1 MKGIRYAAE
10 FKAEAIKQITE
21 RHYSIIDVSKRVGI
35 ADKTLSRW
43 IKESQKQQSP
53 QAAEDAAS
61 LKAELLRTKSEL
73 KRVTEERDILK
84 KAAKYFASQS
94 E

>member
-21 RHYSIIDVSKRVGI
+21 RHYSIIDVSKRIGI

-43 IKESQKQQSP
+43 VKESQQQQSP

-84 KAAKYFASQS
+84 KAAKYFAGQS

>member
-21 RHYSIIDVSKRVGI
+21 RHYSIIDVSKRIGI

-43 IKESQKQQSP
+43 VKESQVQLSP
-53 QAAEDAAS
+53 KAAEDATG
-61 LKAELLRTKSEL
+61 LKTELLRTKSEL

-84 KAAKYFASQS
+84 KAAKYFANLS

>member
-21 RHYSIIDVSKRVGI
+21 RHYSIIDVSKRIGI

-43 IKESQKQQSP
+43 VKESQYTQSP
-53 QAAEDAAS
+53 KAAIDANA
-61 LKAELLRTKSEL
+61 LQIELLRTKSEL

-84 KAAKYFASQS
+84 KAAKYFASLS

>member
-21 RHYSIIDVSKRVGI
+21 RHYSIIDVSKRIGI

-43 IKESQKQQSP
+43 VKESQQQQNP

-61 LKAELLRTKSEL
+61 LKAALLRTKSEL